1 MPPSAAL
8 LGFLKAKAASYEE
21 VRKEVKT
28 FHRLLL
34 DVLEGPRQDSGAD
47 LIEPFF
53 PLLRK
58 LGAAT
63 LPLERQCL
71 HMIYII
77 MCREIAPLG
86 PDLVATSEISERWFK
101 SISELIPVDIVVQ
114 SDLRAVVLSIRACQ
128 AICNSGRVSSFTR
141 RRFADTL
148 RRILF
153 VEGLVGGMIAQLS
166 NQHHAPSQTDHGKL
180 WPFRT
185 ATSSKSISD
194 YHSPEVIA
202 VCEQS
207 ISALHSCLPES
218 FAAVTKDESLVLVT
232 ALNQPH
238 NPLASACL
246 AYFSGVVH
254 ATPPLALD
262 VARSNLFA
270 SPPTCAEHS
279 PINARQFYEILASI
293 CRVQNN
299 EHTNAFATLCH
310 AVQQDDRLEV
320 AVFVCN
326 QLASL
331 PWQWLVSHPDKVLTD
346 VVYKLSTALVDKRNP
361 ALVFAACESIQRLG
375 RCKSTANSHAEVFVP
390 WTGKLGRLCEDQ
402 TSCPGAEAAAAL
414 AWVGNPNSDML
425 FRLKQCPVEYA
436 NEVGL
441 ALLERAALE
450 RNSAP
455 LVDLVFQ
462 VLWYFDQVPPHST
475 HQLELA
481 LQGDLEQVVRFL
493 DLANKVNSSEWET
506 CLWELVIGHSQQS
519 SPHAQRIVTKAERS
533 LYLSGQLAVQKLAVQ
548 ALAKTALLCP
558 EQRLAAYQV
567 LVEFAALPNRPAHH
581 HHAWVLEDAVFPSLR
596 ALDMVFA
603 GEEYATLACLSLGLD
618 LPLDFDI

>member
-86 PDLVATSEISERWFK
+86 PRPGRHDCLTST
-101 SISELIPVDIVVQ
+101 
-114 SDLRAVVLSIRACQ
+114 
-128 AICNSGRVSSFTR
+128 TR
-141 RRFADTL
+141 PPRPTTASC
-148 RRILF
+148 
-153 VEGLVGGMIAQLS
+153 G
-166 NQHHAPSQTDHGKL
+166 
-180 WPFRT
+180 PFRT

-194 YHSPEVIA
+194 YHSPE
-202 VCEQS
+202 
-207 ISALHSCLPES
+207 
-218 FAAVTKDESLVLVT
+218 DESLVLVT

-279 PINARQFYEILASI
+279 PINAQTVLRDP
-293 CRVQNN
+293 R
-299 EHTNAFATLCH
+299 
-310 AVQQDDRLEV
+310 QQDDRLEV

-346 VVYKLSTALVDKRNP
+346 VVYKLSTALVDKRTP

-436 NEVGL
+436 NE
-441 ALLERAALE
+441 
-450 RNSAP
+450 
-455 LVDLVFQ
+455 
-462 VLWYFDQVPPHST
+462 VPPHST

-567 LVEFAALPNRPAHH
+567 SGRVRCAAESPRASPPRMGVGGRGLSLTARVGHERPQLPPTTPVDPRFPNTNQAHH
-581 HHAWVLEDAVFPSLR
+581 CWTLYNEWVVCAKKNADDLDACKPAR
-596 ALDMVFA
+596 KNAQGICPNA
-603 GEEYATLACLSLGLD
+603 
-618 LPLDFDI
+618 